1 MKFLKRNQ
9 IKEKPY
15 IKKELVK
22 FLLIM
27 PKDLKESLMDEALK
41 EGKSTTEY
49 IKEILYAR
57 KK

>member
-1 MKFLKRNQ
+1 MKYLKRSQ
-9 IKEKPY
+9 INMNPY

-27 PKDLKESLMDEALK
+27 PKDLKDELTSEALK